1 VPVRALCAAACAALR
16 TLARA
21 PRLSSLR
28 AAFAFAWAEPD
39 GVAAVQHLGLADEK
53 DKRAPKKGG
62 GALAASSSADSDGQ
76 ADEEASGGADATS
89 VPAEASAP
97 GPVRASGSRWGEPA
111 PASPVPAPVWADCAA
126 AMRVRLIRNVVRH
139 TAALIGRRATYGL
152 L

>member
-1 VPVRALCAAACAALR
+1 M
-16 TLARA
+16 
-21 PRLSSLR
+21 
-28 AAFAFAWAEPD
+28 EPN

-76 ADEEASGGADATS
+76 ADEEASSGADATS

-126 AMRVRLIRNVVRH
+126 AMLSCTIDSQRGSAHSGAHWPSGHLRFTVRE
-139 TAALIGRRATYGL
+139 
-152 L
+152 

>member
-1 VPVRALCAAACAALR
+1 M
-16 TLARA
+16 
-21 PRLSSLR
+21 
-28 AAFAFAWAEPD
+28 EPN
-39 GVAAVQHLGLADEK
+39 GVAALQHLGLADEK

-126 AMRVRLIRNVVRH
+126 AMRVRLIRNVVRP
-139 TAALIGRRATYGL
+139 TAALIGRRATYGCA
-152 L
+152 